1 VLYTD
6 SLVLL
11 NDNRAIAQNFQYNIT
26 KKVKK
31 MHNLIFIITIAIAI
45 IHTGC
50 HHEHHQ
56 KHEPM
61 KLKVIHPVQTDTTIF
76 KEYVCQIRSIQ
87 HIELRALEK
96 GYLEKILVDEGQFVK
111 KGQLMFQILPTL
123 YQAEVQKALAEVN
136 YIEIEYQN
144 TKRLVDSN
152 IVSPS
157 ELALVKAKLEKAE
170 AEYNLAKAHLGF
182 TEIRAPFDGI
192 VGRFKDVRIGSLLE
206 EGELLTT
213 LSDNSNLWVYFNV
226 PEKEYLEYISQNVE
240 LKNRKVKLKMA
251 NQKLFDKE
259 GFIET
264 IEADFN
270 TETGN
275 IAFRA
280 NFENKNRILRN
291 GETGLVLFPIQLKN
305 AILIPQTAAFEVL
318 DKKFV
323 YILNEKNELKAQE
336 IKVGAELP
344 YVLVIEKGLNM
355 NNKILVEGINKV
367 RENDKIIP
375 IESSY
380 SEIVNQIQKI
390 SAE

>member
-1 VLYTD
+1 
-6 SLVLL
+6 
-11 NDNRAIAQNFQYNIT
+11 
-26 KKVKK
+26 

-111 KGQLMFQILPTL
+111 KGHLMFQILPTL

-157 ELALVKAKLEKAE
+157 ELALVKAKLEKAK

-192 VGRFKDVRIGSLLE
+192 VGRFKDVRLGSLLE

-291 GETGLVLFPIQLKN
+291 GETGLVLLPIQLKN

-380 SEIVNQIQKI
+380 SEIVNHIQKI